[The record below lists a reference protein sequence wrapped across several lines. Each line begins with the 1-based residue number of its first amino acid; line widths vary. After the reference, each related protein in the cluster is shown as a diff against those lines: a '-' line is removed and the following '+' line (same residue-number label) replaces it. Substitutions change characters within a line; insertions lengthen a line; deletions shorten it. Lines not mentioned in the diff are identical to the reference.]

1 MTYDT
6 EILELQVTCQILSWV
21 NIELREKFDVELL
34 RNQFVGSAFKVLL

>member
-21 NIELREKFDVELL
+21 NIELWEKFDVELL
-34 RNQFVGSAFKVLL
+34 RNKFVGSAFKVL